1 VKSWFYFIDSSAD
14 TPLAFASRIPAV
26 ANATISADPK
36 LEEPGYTGSRPP
48 VTRRNVKVSKKKLRY
63 FHFE

>member
-14 TPLAFASRIPAV
+14 TPLALASRIPAV

-36 LEEPGYTGSRPP
+36 LEEPSYTDSRPP
-48 VTRRNVKVSKKKLRY
+48 VTRRNVEVFKKELWY